1 VADLLNRIG
10 EGLMPRCRREL
21 PKRGDQANQA
31 CDGALPFGEPYP
43 PSAPVVETRRFG
55 GKERDAETGLD
66 YFGARHYSSLNG
78 RFTTVDPVLQIELAL
93 TNPQRWDRYAYA
105 GNNPLRFI
113 DPDGADFWDFVNGVS
128 DAMRANFAFGIGRST
143 GGNSDFVIGQR
154 VGDVISLAGSAIE
167 TVGGFG
173 TMSGGVAAC
182 GTGVG
187 CLAGAP
193 AIAGG
198 AVLTTH
204 GVGMGAAASVSL
216 MQGIGDGGNGSSLE
230 VTPTTDKLSSNQY
243 AVAQRRGTETP
254 ERFG

>member
-1 VADLLNRIG
+1 METATMNALRTAVTCVAFVLLTTPSFAQGG
-10 EGLMPRCRREL
+10 EEVVYFHSDAVGSVRLVT
-21 PKRGDQANQA
+21 DANGQVLERY
-31 CDGALPFGEPYP
+31 DYLPFGEPYP

-55 GKERDAETGLD
+55 GKERDAESGLD

-182 GTGVG
+182 GTES
-187 CLAGAP
+187 
-193 AIAGG
+193 
-198 AVLTTH
+198 AVWPEL
-204 GVGMGAAASVSL
+204 
-216 MQGIGDGGNGSSLE
+216 
-230 VTPTTDKLSSNQY
+230 
-243 AVAQRRGTETP
+243 QRSP
-254 ERFG
+254 EERY